1 MRCWTRLTVFLG
13 AAVIAASVLSAQAG
27 AQTWAKDRLQ
37 QSPRHREIVTLHN
50 GSRTLQAFVAY
61 PAASDKRPV
70 VLVIHEIFGLS
81 DWAQE
86 VTDELAAAGYVAI
99 APDLLSGEGPN
110 GGGSDSFTGQTE
122 VARAIN
128 NLPPDQITGDLN
140 AAADWALKQP
150 ASNGRLYVVGF
161 CWGGTQ
167 SFRYAT
173 NRHDLKAALV
183 FYGMPPDAG
192 ALAQI
197 TAPVYGFY
205 PQEDARTSATV
216 TPTEAEMKKLGK
228 AYHAVIYLGAGHGF
242 MRSGEQPAAEAAN
255 ASARAQA
262 WAVIKK
268 VIPAR

>member
-1 MRCWTRLTVFLG
+1 MNRWVRLALFVG
-13 AAVIAASVLSAQAG
+13 MAAVAATPLT
-27 AQTWAKDRLQ
+27 AQTWAKDKLQ
-37 QSPRHREIVTLHN
+37 RSPRHREIVTLHN

-128 NLPPDQITGDLN
+128 KLPPEQITGDLN

-150 ASNGRLYVVGF
+150 ASNGQLYVVGF

-167 SFRYAT
+167 SFRYVT
-173 NRHDLKAALV
+173 NRHDLKAAFV
-183 FYGMPPDAG
+183 FYGMPPANDAM
-192 ALAQI
+192 AQI
-197 TAPVYGFY
+197 TARVYGFY
-205 PQEDARTSATV
+205 PGQDARTSATV
-216 TPTEAEMKKLGK
+216 APTEAEMKKLGK
-228 AYHAVIYLGAGHGF
+228 LYHAVIYPGADHGF
-242 MRSGEQPAAEAAN
+242 MRSGEQPGATSPN
-255 ASARAQA
+255 VKARDAA
-262 WAVIKK
+262 WAVIKR